1 MTPHFHTLDAYD
13 RMTASQG
20 HPSMN
25 VMRPLL
31 FSTLALLAVHGLAQ
45 QDRFDIWK
53 GDAIIGSVLAKR
65 VVNEER
71 THYVMTSYSEL
82 DIVWKQVVRSLVWT
96 EYRNGSVSSCHTHVK
111 VNGSVRDS
119 SHFAPKADEMHC
131 FVHPDERFVHEGR
144 VEWTTARMYFE
155 EPVGQRSIF
164 VESVLRQCP
173 LKKTGPG
180 TYQLVLPGDKV
191 NTYTYRNG
199 RLEEVHVDRN
209 LFDLVFKR
217 HG

>member
-1 MTPHFHTLDAYD
+1 
-13 RMTASQG
+13 MTA
-20 HPSMN
+20 
-25 VMRPLL
+25 MRPLL
-31 FSTLALLAVHGLAQ
+31 MLALALFTTRSQAQ

-65 VVNEER
+65 VVNEDR
-71 THYVMTSYSEL
+71 THYLMTSYSEL
-82 DIVWKQVVRSLVWT
+82 DMLWKQVVRSLVWT

-111 VNGSVRDS
+111 VNGTVRDS
-119 SHFAPKADEMHC
+119 SHFAPRADDMLC

-155 EPVGQRSIF
+155 EPVGQHSIF
-164 VESVLRQCP
+164 VESVLKPCT
-173 LKKTGPG
+173 LKRTGPG
-180 TYQLVLPGDKV
+180 TYQLLLPGDKV

-199 RLEEVHVDRN
+199 RLEEIHVDRS

-217 HG
+217 DG